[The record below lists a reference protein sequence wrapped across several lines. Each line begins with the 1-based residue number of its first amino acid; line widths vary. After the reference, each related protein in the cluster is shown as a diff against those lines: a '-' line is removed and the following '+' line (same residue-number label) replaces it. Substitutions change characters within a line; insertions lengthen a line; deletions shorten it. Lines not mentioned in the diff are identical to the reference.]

1 MNKRIVLLAFV
12 FILLS
17 LIPLKAK
24 EREEDALCIW
34 STTVIKKSFGKDNR
48 WGAGILQE
56 YRHKVH
62 DGTSKT
68 DQWFMRPSVS
78 YNALPWLKFQYQ
90 VDFASTSSGF
100 NLRFMPE
107 ISFSHKTGNFSFF
120 FRQRV
125 MTTWKTA
132 YGMNNTVMRSRAKV
146 DYRISDTPLTVIFA
160 VEPYWGEFSKDHFTW
175 FQKCRWYAG
184 VDIKLTDN
192 LTFSPHYNCQAYH
205 NHRSIYNRRSYDDHV
220 IYFTFTVKL

>member
-1 MNKRIVLLAFV
+1 M
-12 FILLS
+12 
-17 LIPLKAK
+17 
-24 EREEDALCIW
+24 
-34 STTVIKKSFGKDNR
+34 IKKSFGKDNR

-100 NLRFMPE
+100 
-107 ISFSHKTGNFSFF
+107 
-120 FRQRV
+120 
-125 MTTWKTA
+125 
-132 YGMNNTVMRSRAKV
+132 
-146 DYRISDTPLTVIFA
+146 
-160 VEPYWGEFSKDHFTW
+160 
-175 FQKCRWYAG
+175 
-184 VDIKLTDN
+184 DIKLTDC
-192 LTFSPHYNCQAYH
+192 LTFNPHYNCYAYH
-205 NHRSIYNRRSYDDHV
+205 NYRAIYNRRSYDDHV